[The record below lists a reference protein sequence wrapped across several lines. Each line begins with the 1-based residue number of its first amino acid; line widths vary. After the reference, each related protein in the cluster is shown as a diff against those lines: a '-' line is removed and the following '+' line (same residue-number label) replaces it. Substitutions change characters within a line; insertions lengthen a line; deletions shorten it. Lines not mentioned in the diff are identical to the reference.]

1 MLCVYLITPPM
12 DVHPKHGLLWWET
25 EEQRA
30 IFKLATK
37 VKKELIFFLPE
48 VTPATVVTNVIQISE
63 VGSGFWRIPQVMYCL
78 RSAYIGLHAIPWK
91 LLSLSL
97 FPCGAGRK
105 NTCMDL
111 LSFLKK
117 TWRNFQTW
125 FFQAGG
131 DSLEWW
137 LLSFFRRIQ
146 GLGFYVWLRY

>member
-1 MLCVYLITPPM
+1 M
-12 DVHPKHGLLWWET
+12 DVHLKHGLLWWET

-97 FPCGAGRK
+97 SPCGAGRK
-105 NTCMDL
+105 NMCMDL

-117 TWRNFQTW
+117 TWRKFSNMV
-125 FFQAGG
+125 
-131 DSLEWW
+131 
-137 LLSFFRRIQ
+137 LSSCRRLPGVMATLFLSPYP